1 MNLALVLINL
11 HYLRR
16 MRSTEKKTYD
26 LIETKPQDA
35 CFQFALRKWQADIQA
50 CLP

>member
-16 MRSTEKKTYD
+16 MRSMEKKTYD

-35 CFQFALRKWQADIQA
+35 CFQSALRKWQADIQA